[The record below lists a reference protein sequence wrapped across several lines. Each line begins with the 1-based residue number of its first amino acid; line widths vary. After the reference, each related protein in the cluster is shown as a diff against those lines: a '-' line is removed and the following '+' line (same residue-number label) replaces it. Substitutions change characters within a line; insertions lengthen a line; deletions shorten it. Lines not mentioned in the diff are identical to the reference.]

1 MKNAVLA
8 KLCSNANDIDVP
20 EVLVE
25 SELDSTMSEFD
36 QQLRSQ
42 GLDLESL
49 TWNTSAQNT
58 AGVQRRAQRRS

>member
-8 KLCSNANDIDVP
+8 KVFEANDIDVP
-20 EVLVE
+20 KPLVE

-42 GLDLESL
+42 GLDL
-49 TWNTSAQNT
+49 NTYMERT
-58 AGVQRRAQRRS
+58 LRS